1 MEELDKVLQ
10 ALDVVER
17 YEEYLFRRIWGKM
30 LIVIGIVFP
39 LGAIISLNATLLAS
53 VLGLDAEIVSLLAN
67 LIIFTFL
74 MGYIAYS
81 FYESWKTVGD
91 RPDEETQ
98 DKLHGPLIGLVWFF
112 SFILTSFAPESLR
125 LVSLLWAA
133 SVSCLLSFLILR
145 AVGSHGR
152 VKVLFL
158 LGISLG
164 VVSFPLLLISDT
176 VLLGYLSLTAFSI
189 CFIVAGLAM
198 NRMATEMLRPRA

>member
-17 YEEYLFRRIWGKM
+17 YEEYLFRKIWGKM

-39 LGAIISLNATLLAS
+39 LGALISLNATILAS
-53 VLGLDAEIVSLLAN
+53 VIGLDADVISLLAN
-67 LIIFTFL
+67 VIIFTL
-74 MGYIAYS
+74 LLGYIAYS

-91 RPDEETQ
+91 RPDEESQ
-98 DKLHGPLIGLVWFF
+98 DSLHGPLIGIVWFL
-112 SFILTSFAPESLR
+112 SFVMTSFTPEALR

-133 SVSCLLSFLILR
+133 SVACLLTFLILR

-152 VKVLFL
+152 VKILLL

-164 VVSFPLLLISDT
+164 VISFPLLLVSDT
-176 VLLGYLSLTAFSI
+176 VLLGYLALTAFSL
-189 CFIVAGLAM
+189 CFIIAGLAM
-198 NRMATEMLRPRA
+198 NRMATAMLRSRT